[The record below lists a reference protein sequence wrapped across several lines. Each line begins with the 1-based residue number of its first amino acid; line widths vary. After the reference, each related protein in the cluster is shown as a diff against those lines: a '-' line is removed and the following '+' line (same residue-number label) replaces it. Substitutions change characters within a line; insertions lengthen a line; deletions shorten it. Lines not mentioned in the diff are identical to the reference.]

1 MYGEETRERD
11 LRIGKDGERIGEDGE
26 RIAIEDLLGEKV

>member
-11 LRIGKDGERIGEDGE
+11 FRIGMDGERTGEDGE